1 MVSHANRIMIRLA
14 KEFTGSVIKETH
26 RKTIVA
32 RQ

>member
-1 MVSHANRIMIRLA
+1 MIRLA